1 MLLNKLLG
9 KNKSIN
15 IKFILIEIIL
25 VTIGVLMAIAVNNWN
40 TNRLIKIEVDNY
52 LLEIRSE
59 IQGGIK
65 YQNRNIE
72 RFESMSNNLL
82 RVMKI
87 IERNDLDSIPYLN
100 KLIWPIGTTW
110 PISYELPILEEF
122 MDKDYLNTVQN
133 DSLKK
138 TLKMYS
144 RIKESAI
151 GMATFNEKQYLDK
164 VESFINKNIEYLEII
179 ESEIWETK
187 NINNHPRIKTNFK
200 ELFNDLEFWNVLT
213 LKTETF
219 LIELGR
225 VRSDKR
231 RFELIEK
238 NLNRYLKTKD

>member
-1 MLLNKLLG
+1 MLLKKLLG
-9 KNKSIN
+9 KNKSVN

-65 YQNRNIE
+65 YQNRNIK
-72 RFESMSNNLL
+72 RFESMSNDLL

-110 PISYELPILEEF
+110 PIRYELPILEEF

-138 TLKMYS
+138 TLKMYN

-151 GMATFNEKQYLDK
+151 GMAAFNEKQYLDK
-164 VESFINKNIEYLEII
+164 VESFINKNIEYLEIM
-179 ESEIWETK
+179 EGEIWESN

-200 ELFNDLEFWNVLT
+200 ELFNDLEFWNILT

-219 LIELGR
+219 FIEL
-225 VRSDKR
+225 S
-231 RFELIEK
+231 
-238 NLNRYLKTKD
+238 

>member
-1 MLLNKLLG
+1 MNKLG
-9 KNKSIN
+9 RNKSIN
-15 IKFILIEIIL
+15 LKYIITEIIL
-25 VTIGVLMAIAVNNWN
+25 VTVGVLIAIAVNNWN

-59 IQGGIK
+59 IQGGIR
-65 YQNRNIE
+65 YQNSNIE

-100 KLIWPIGTTW
+100 KLIWPVGTSW
-110 PISYELPILEEF
+110 PIRYELPILEEF

-138 TLKMYS
+138 TLKMYN

-151 GMATFNEKQYLDK
+151 EMAVFNEKQYLDK
-164 VESFINKNIEYLEII
+164 VESFINKNIEYLEIM
-179 ESEIWETK
+179 ESGMWKTN

-200 ELFNDLEFWNVLT
+200 KLYNDLEFWNILT
-213 LKTETF
+213 LKTSNIGKTY
-219 LIELGR
+219 R
-225 VRSDKR
+225 NS
-231 RFELIEK
+231 K
-238 NLNRYLKTKD
+238 NQRTQNSFNWYRH

>member
-1 MLLNKLLG
+1 MLLKKLLG

-151 GMATFNEKQYLDK
+151 GMAAFNEKQYLDK

-200 ELFNDLEFWNVLT
+200 ELFNDLEFWNILT

-219 LIELGR
+219 FIELNN
-225 VRSDKR
+225 VKSHKR
-231 RFELIEK
+231 TFLLIEK
-238 NLNRYLKTKD
+238 YLNQYLDNK

>member
-151 GMATFNEKQYLDK
+151 GMAAFNEKQYLDK
-164 VESFINKNIEYLEII
+164 VESFINKNIEYLEIM
-179 ESEIWETK
+179 ESEIWETN
-187 NINNHPRIKTNFK
+187 NIKNHPRIKTNFK
-200 ELFNDLEFWNVLT
+200 ELFNDLEFWNILT

-219 LIELGR
+219 IIELGR
-225 VRSDKR
+225 VEGHKR
-231 RFELIEK
+231 TFLLIEK
-238 NLNRYLKTKD
+238 YLNQYLDNK

>member
-1 MLLNKLLG
+1 MNKLG
-9 KNKSIN
+9 RNKSIN
-15 IKFILIEIIL
+15 LNYIITEIIL
-25 VTIGVLMAIAVNNWN
+25 VTVGVLIAIAVNNWN

-65 YQNRNIE
+65 YQNINIE

-100 KLIWPIGTTW
+100 KLIWPVGTSW
-110 PISYELPILEEF
+110 PIRYELPILEEF

-138 TLKMYS
+138 TLKMYN

-151 GMATFNEKQYLDK
+151 EMAVFNEKQYLDK
-164 VESFINKNIEYLEII
+164 VESFINKNIEYLEIM
-179 ESEIWETK
+179 ESGMWKTN

-200 ELFNDLEFWNVLT
+200 KLYNDLEFWNILT

-219 LIELGR
+219 FIELSR
-225 VRSDKR
+225 VKSHKR
-231 RFELIEK
+231 TFMEIEK
-238 NLNRYLKTKD
+238 HLNQYLDNK

>member
-1 MLLNKLLG
+1 MNKLG
-9 KNKSIN
+9 RNKSIN
-15 IKFILIEIIL
+15 LKYIITEIIL
-25 VTIGVLMAIAVNNWN
+25 VTVGVLIAIAVNNWN

-59 IQGGIK
+59 IQGGIR
-65 YQNRNIE
+65 YQNSNIE

-100 KLIWPIGTTW
+100 KLIWPVGTSW
-110 PISYELPILEEF
+110 PIRYELPILEEF

-138 TLKMYS
+138 TLKIYN
-144 RIKESAI
+144 RIKESAK
-151 GMATFNEKQYLDK
+151 GMAAFNEKQYLDK

-179 ESEIWETK
+179 ESKTWETN

-200 ELFNDLEFWNVLT
+200 KLYNDLEFWNILT

-219 LIELGR
+219 FIELSR
-225 VRSDKR
+225 VKSHKR
-231 RFELIEK
+231 TFMEIEK
-238 NLNRYLKTKD
+238 HLNQYLDNK

>member
-40 TNRLIKIEVDNY
+40 TNRLVKSEVDNY

-110 PISYELPILEEF
+110 PIVTRIISINMNFILIDLFLPKSF
-122 MDKDYLNTVQN
+122 
-133 DSLKK
+133 
-138 TLKMYS
+138 
-144 RIKESAI
+144 
-151 GMATFNEKQYLDK
+151 FN
-164 VESFINKNIEYLEII
+164 NICSI
-179 ESEIWETK
+179 
-187 NINNHPRIKTNFK
+187 
-200 ELFNDLEFWNVLT
+200 
-213 LKTETF
+213 
-219 LIELGR
+219 
-225 VRSDKR
+225 
-231 RFELIEK
+231 
-238 NLNRYLKTKD
+238 

>member
-1 MLLNKLLG
+1 MLLKKLLG

-65 YQNRNIE
+65 YQNSNIE

-138 TLKMYS
+138 TLKMYN
-144 RIKESAI
+144 RIKESAVD
-151 GMATFNEKQYLDK
+151 MAAFNQKQYLDK
-164 VESFINKNIEYLEII
+164 VESFINKNIEYLEIM
-179 ESEIWETK
+179 ESGMWK
-187 NINNHPRIKTNFK
+187 ANNINNHPRIKTNFK
-200 ELFNDLEFWNVLT
+200 KLYNDLEFWNILT

-219 LIELGR
+219 IIELGR
-225 VRSDKR
+225 VKSHKR
-231 RFELIEK
+231 TFLLIEK
-238 NLNRYLKTKD
+238 YLNQYLDN

>member
-25 VTIGVLMAIAVNNWN
+25 VTVGVLMAIAVNNWN
-40 TNRLIKIEVDNY
+40 TSRLIKIEVDNY

-65 YQNRNIE
+65 YQNINIE
-72 RFESMSNNLL
+72 RFESMSNNLI

-138 TLKMYS
+138 TLKMYN

-151 GMATFNEKQYLDK
+151 GMAAFNEKQYLDK
-164 VESFINKNIEYLEII
+164 VESFINKNIEYLEIM
-179 ESEIWETK
+179 EGEIWESN

-200 ELFNDLEFWNVLT
+200 ELFNDLEFWNILT

-219 LIELGR
+219 FIELSQ
-225 VRSDKR
+225 VKSHKR
-231 RFELIEK
+231 TFLLIEK
-238 NLNRYLKTKD
+238 YLNQYLDNK

>member
-25 VTIGVLMAIAVNNWN
+25 VTVGVLMAIAVNNWN
-40 TNRLIKIEVDNY
+40 TSRLIKIEVDNY

-65 YQNRNIE
+65 YQNINIE

-110 PISYELPILEEF
+110 PIRYELPILEEF

-138 TLKMYS
+138 TLKIYN
-144 RIKESAI
+144 RIKESAK
-151 GMATFNEKQYLDK
+151 GMAAFNEKQYLDK

-179 ESEIWETK
+179 ESKIWETN

-200 ELFNDLEFWNVLT
+200 ELFNDLEFWNILT

-219 LIELGR
+219 FIELSQ
-225 VRSDKR
+225 VKSHKKT
-231 RFELIEK
+231 FLLIEK
-238 NLNRYLKTKD
+238 YLNQYLDNK

>member
-1 MLLNKLLG
+1 MLLNKLLS

-15 IKFILIEIIL
+15 IKFISIEIIL
-25 VTIGVLMAIAVNNWN
+25 VTVGVLMAIAVNNWN

-59 IQGGIK
+59 IQGGIR
-65 YQNRNIE
+65 YQNSNIE

-100 KLIWPIGTTW
+100 KLIWPVGTSW
-110 PISYELPILEEF
+110 PIRYELPILEEF

-138 TLKMYS
+138 TLKMYN

-151 GMATFNEKQYLDK
+151 EMAVFNEKQYLDK
-164 VESFINKNIEYLEII
+164 VESFINKNIEYLEIM
-179 ESEIWETK
+179 ESGMWKTN

-200 ELFNDLEFWNVLT
+200 KLYNDLEFWNILT

-219 LIELGR
+219 IIELGR
-225 VRSDKR
+225 VKNHKR
-231 RFELIEK
+231 TFLLIEK
-238 NLNRYLKTKD
+238 YLNQYLDN

>member
-1 MLLNKLLG
+1 MNKLG
-9 KNKSIN
+9 RNKSIN
-15 IKFILIEIIL
+15 LKYIITEIIL
-25 VTIGVLMAIAVNNWN
+25 VTVGVLIAIAVNNWN

-65 YQNRNIE
+65 YQNSNIE

-100 KLIWPIGTTW
+100 KLIWPVGTSW
-110 PISYELPILEEF
+110 PIRYELPILEEF

-138 TLKMYS
+138 TLKMYN
-144 RIKESAI
+144 RIKESAVD
-151 GMATFNEKQYLDK
+151 MAAFNQKQYLDK
-164 VESFINKNIEYLEII
+164 VESFINKNIEYLEIM
-179 ESEIWETK
+179 ESGMWK
-187 NINNHPRIKTNFK
+187 ANNINNHPRIKTNFK
-200 ELFNDLEFWNVLT
+200 KLYNDLEFWNILT

-219 LIELGR
+219 FIELSR
-225 VRSDKR
+225 VKSHKR
-231 RFELIEK
+231 TFMEIEK
-238 NLNRYLKTKD
+238 HLNQYLDNK

>member
-110 PISYELPILEEF
+110 PIRYELPILEEF

-138 TLKMYS
+138 TLKMYN

-151 GMATFNEKQYLDK
+151 EMAAFNEKQYLDK
-164 VESFINKNIEYLEII
+164 VESFINKNIEYLEITK
-179 ESEIWETK
+179 SEMWKTN

-200 ELFNDLEFWNVLT
+200 KLYDDLEFWNILT

-219 LIELGR
+219 IIELGR
-225 VRSDKR
+225 VEGHKR
-231 RFELIEK
+231 TFLLIEK
-238 NLNRYLKTKD
+238 YLNQYLDNK

>member
-52 LLEIRSE
+52 LLEIQSE

-122 MDKDYLNTVQN
+122 MDKDYLNTIEN

-138 TLKMYS
+138 TLKMYN

-151 GMATFNEKQYLDK
+151 GMAAFNEKQYLDK
-164 VESFINKNIEYLEII
+164 VESFINKNIEYLEIM
-179 ESEIWETK
+179 ESEIWETN

-200 ELFNDLEFWNVLT
+200 ELFNDLEFWNILT

-219 LIELGR
+219 FIELSH
-225 VRSDKR
+225 VKSHKR
-231 RFELIEK
+231 TFLLIEK
-238 NLNRYLKTKD
+238 YLNQYLDNN

>member
-110 PISYELPILEEF
+110 PISYELPILE
-122 MDKDYLNTVQN
+122 
-133 DSLKK
+133 
-138 TLKMYS
+138 
-144 RIKESAI
+144 
-151 GMATFNEKQYLDK
+151 
-164 VESFINKNIEYLEII
+164 
-179 ESEIWETK
+179 
-187 NINNHPRIKTNFK
+187 
-200 ELFNDLEFWNVLT
+200 
-213 LKTETF
+213 
-219 LIELGR
+219 
-225 VRSDKR
+225 
-231 RFELIEK
+231 
-238 NLNRYLKTKD
+238 

>member
-65 YQNRNIE
+65 YQNINIE

-138 TLKMYS
+138 TLKIYN
-144 RIKESAI
+144 RIKESAK
-151 GMATFNEKQYLDK
+151 GMAAFNEKQYLDK

-179 ESEIWETK
+179 ESKIWETN

-200 ELFNDLEFWNVLT
+200 ELFNDLEFWNILT

-219 LIELGR
+219 FIELSQ
-225 VRSDKR
+225 VKSHKKT
-231 RFELIEK
+231 FLLIEK
-238 NLNRYLKTKD
+238 YLNQYLDNK

>member
-25 VTIGVLMAIAVNNWN
+25 VTVGVLMAIAVNNWN
-40 TNRLIKIEVDNY
+40 TSRLIKIEVDNY

-65 YQNRNIE
+65 YQNINIE
-72 RFESMSNNLL
+72 RFESMSNNLI

-138 TLKMYS
+138 TLKMYN

-151 GMATFNEKQYLDK
+151 EMAVFNEKQYLDK
-164 VESFINKNIEYLEII
+164 VESFINKNIEYLEIM
-179 ESEIWETK
+179 ESGMWKTN

-200 ELFNDLEFWNVLT
+200 KLYNDLEFWNILT

-219 LIELGR
+219 FIELSR
-225 VRSDKR
+225 VKSHKR
-231 RFELIEK
+231 TFMEIEK
-238 NLNRYLKTKD
+238 HLNQYLDNK

>member
-87 IERNDLDSIPYLN
+87 IERNDLDSIPYSN
-100 KLIWPIGTTW
+100 KLIRPIGTTW
-110 PISYELPILEEF
+110 PIRYELPILEEF

-138 TLKMYS
+138 TLKMYN

-151 GMATFNEKQYLDK
+151 EMAAFNEKQYLDK
-164 VESFINKNIEYLEII
+164 VESFINKNIEYLEITK
-179 ESEIWETK
+179 SEMWKTN

-200 ELFNDLEFWNVLT
+200 KLYDDLEFWNILT

-219 LIELGR
+219 IIELGR
-225 VRSDKR
+225 VEGHKR
-231 RFELIEK
+231 TFLLIEK
-238 NLNRYLKTKD
+238 YLNQYLDNK

>member
-65 YQNRNIE
+65 YQNKNIE

-110 PISYELPILEEF
+110 PIRYELPILEEF

-151 GMATFNEKQYLDK
+151 GMAAFNEKQYLDK
-164 VESFINKNIEYLEII
+164 VESFINKNIEYLEIM
-179 ESEIWETK
+179 EGEIWETN

-200 ELFNDLEFWNVLT
+200 ELFNDLEFWNILT

-219 LIELGR
+219 FIELSH
-225 VRSDKR
+225 VKSHKR
-231 RFELIEK
+231 TFLLIEK
-238 NLNRYLKTKD
+238 YLNQYLDNN

>member
-1 MLLNKLLG
+1 MNKLG
-9 KNKSIN
+9 RNKSIN
-15 IKFILIEIIL
+15 LKYIITEIIL
-25 VTIGVLMAIAVNNWN
+25 VTVGVLIAIAVNNWN

-65 YQNRNIE
+65 YQNSNIK

-100 KLIWPIGTTW
+100 KLIWPVGTSW
-110 PISYELPILEEF
+110 PIRYELPILEEF

-138 TLKMYS
+138 TLKMYN

-151 GMATFNEKQYLDK
+151 EMAVFNEKQYLDK
-164 VESFINKNIEYLEII
+164 VESFINKNIEYLEIM
-179 ESEIWETK
+179 ESGMWKTN

-200 ELFNDLEFWNVLT
+200 KLYNDLEFWNILT

-219 LIELGR
+219 FIELSR
-225 VRSDKR
+225 VKSHKR
-231 RFELIEK
+231 TFMEIEK
-238 NLNRYLKTKD
+238 HLNQYLDNK